1 MADAAVNL
9 NISELSPLVRLGA
22 ADAAVPAPTERPDW
36 TRAELSGRLC
46 ELSTMGASS
55 TLTAAFHLVLDA
67 QLDGE
72 PVAWITTTRHTFF
85 PPDVSAGGVDLEA
98 LIIVRAPGAP
108 AAGRAADRLLRSGAF
123 GLIVLDL
130 GSSVNPG
137 NPNHPGNPHSP
148 HSPHGPHASHKGAV
162 LPIPLQGR
170 LVQLARAHETAVLCL
185 TEKHPDQPSLGSLV
199 SLRGQPRRR
208 RLGPDRF
215 ACGVTIIKDKRH
227 GPGWQCN
234 EVYRGPDGLC

>member
-1 MADAAVNL
+1 VADAAVNL

-98 LIIVRAPGAP
+98 LIIVRAPGVP

-123 GLIVLDL
+123 GLVVLDL
-130 GSSVNPG
+130 GSSG
-137 NPNHPGNPHSP
+137 NPNNPNSSGSP
-148 HSPHGPHASHKGAV
+148 RNSHNTGRGAV

-185 TEKHPDQPSLGSLV
+185 TEKHPDQPSIGSLV

-215 ACGVTIIKDKRH
+215 TCGVTIIKDKRH